1 MIMHETH
8 NNENSLKQFFVR
20 TLTDPVLLYTTLIMM
35 SIMYHY
41 RSSLTFVYG
50 AVTYVLGW
58 LVFRLFDFINK
69 HRLIGSVG
77 YIALGAASLFV
88 MRASI
93 DKGHENYPI
102 IWALWFLTPQ
112 DAVEYNKWYTIAVY
126 VMFFMFMASVIYYF
140 TRIRY
145 RIFMNFLI
153 FIIPFAIYGK
163 EYEQMPTL
171 FIITLAAGYV
181 LLMVRF
187 RQLQDTE
194 NSKVV
199 CRNEL
204 WKPVAVY
211 TALFAAVAAIVPK
224 PYIEADR
231 TILETLINADELTDR
246 LDAMLNVF
254 RNTNTA
260 QQFRASVRDTP
271 VYYAIADE
279 PLRIKTSTYS
289 HYDYSENKWN
299 VDPEIDK
306 YIMKQGDLP
315 LSIFRP
321 GECLEAYLYAASLDS
336 EFAEEY
342 GLTDFIGTE
351 VKRPPE
357 KKVVF
362 ASAYRP
368 SDFAPVPQFATNFVD
383 VNNSGK
389 CQLTCSGL
397 VTLDSN
403 ERTGFTR
410 NAIFEFDYS
419 SESFVHLGSNM
430 ELLQLMS
437 NIDYAAITADAEYV
451 LSNHADDDENA
462 MKYRNALS
470 EHELVCLDD
479 IDTYT
484 EDVNSS
490 RIKALSKEIT
500 LDLDSDYDKAKAIES
515 YFYLNDFVYD
525 LNFDTS
531 GLNVE
536 NFLFETKTGV
546 CFEYATAMVLLARAA
561 GIPARFC
568 VGYNMEQINEDRSS
582 EYNYIVSTK
591 DSHAFPELYIKGYGW
606 MSFEPTMTNQM
617 VEKEKTTAT
626 DLLTRAGLM
635 ILVGTLLI
643 IGLVMLYPRISHR
656 IFLLLS
662 KRKKTAETAEAA
674 MKRICRL
681 YRIDSGCT
689 SQEAAAVTA
698 AKCGADISR
707 LARLFDKAVYGEEE
721 LNSDEKEVIMEEYVQ
736 AYSLYM
742 ENNRIFR
749 RKPAVNS

>member
-8 NNENSLKQFFVR
+8 NNENTLKQFFVR

-187 RQLQDTE
+187 RQLQNTE

-271 VYYAIADE
+271 VYYAVAEE
-279 PLRIKTSTYS
+279 PLRIKTSTYT
-289 HYDYSENKWN
+289 HYNYNDDNWSVETK
-299 VDPEIDK
+299 IDK
-306 YIMKQGDLP
+306 GMMDGGELP
-315 LSIFRP
+315 FEMFHP
-321 GECLEAYLYAASLDS
+321 GEYLEAYLYAASLDS
-336 EFAEEY
+336 DFAKKY
-342 GLTDFIGTE
+342 GLTEYIGTE
-351 VKRPPE
+351 ISVPPVRE
-357 KKVVF
+357 AIF
-362 ASAYRP
+362 ASAYRK
-368 SDFAPVPQFATNFVD
+368 SDCAPVPQYATRFVD
-383 VNNSGK
+383 VNNDGK
-389 CQLTCSGL
+389 CSMTRSGL
-397 VTLDSN
+397 ITFKSGDR
-403 ERTGFTR
+403 EGFSR
-410 NAIFEFDYS
+410 DAIFKFNYS
-419 SESFVHLGSNM
+419 SESFVHLGKNM

-437 NIDYAAITADAEYV
+437 GVDYKAMNDDAELV
-451 LSNHADDDENA
+451 LLNQHDDEKA
-462 MKYRNALS
+462 DKYRDALS
-470 EHELVCLDD
+470 VQELTYIDD
-479 IDTYT
+479 ADIYT
-484 EDVNSS
+484 EDIKNSK
-490 RIKALSKEIT
+490 IKALSKEIT
-500 LDLDSDYDKAKAIES
+500 HDLDYDYDKAKAIES

-568 VGYNMEQINEDRSS
+568 VGYNMEQINEERSS
-582 EYNYIVSTK
+582 EYNYVVSTK

-635 ILVGTLLI
+635 ILIGTLLI

-662 KRKKTAETAEAA
+662 KRKKPAETAEAA

-736 AYSLYM
+736 AYSLYV